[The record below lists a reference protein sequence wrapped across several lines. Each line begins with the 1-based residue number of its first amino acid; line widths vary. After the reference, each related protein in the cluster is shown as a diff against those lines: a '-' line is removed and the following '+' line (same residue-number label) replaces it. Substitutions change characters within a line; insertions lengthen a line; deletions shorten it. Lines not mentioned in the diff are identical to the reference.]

1 NRTLRSTCNLLIAIC
16 AVGDI
21 LHEFGTLAQFPLLFN
36 IYLEIDSALCD
47 YIMFLPEMGISIG
60 CSCILCVGLDRM
72 LSVVFAAR
80 YLSLNKLYYHLLI
93 IGSCVFVAW
102 LMVASYQERK
112 ATCEI
117 LTPFLDKGID
127 LFAQA
132 TLTINM
138 ASALVYFSTWIG
150 LRSQAASASMKKINR
165 ALFIIVTVDVSGWLV
180 TPGLFTIFQKLG
192 FNCKQMFSWG
202 FFSKIF
208 INIAL
213 SVKLFIYYST
223 R

>member
-1 NRTLRSTCNLLIAIC
+1 
-16 AVGDI
+16 
-21 LHEFGTLAQFPLLFN
+21 
-36 IYLEIDSALCD
+36 
-47 YIMFLPEMGISIG
+47 MFLPEMGISIG

-102 LMVASYQERK
+102 LMVASYQERV

-132 TLTINM
+132 TLAINM
-138 ASALVYFSTWIG
+138 ASALVYFMVWVG
-150 LRSQAASASMKKINR
+150 LRSQADSTVMKRIVKS
-165 ALFIIVTVDVSGWLV
+165 LFIIVAVDVSGWV
-180 TPGLFTIFQKLG
+180 ITPALFALYEHLNLNAQQIFAWAF
-192 FNCKQMFSWG
+192 FN
-202 FFSKIF
+202 KIF
-208 INIAL
+208 INVAL
-213 SVKLFIYYST
+213 SIKLPIYYST